1 MNYLSI
7 IAVCGVLFTW
17 AQSSPSKTTPL
28 IVGAWK
34 LNTEKSNL
42 PPFPPGYFE
51 FRQYRIRDDGYLVGL
66 LVTSNARGYHYLQF
80 TAKSDGKDYPEY
92 TDDLLAD
99 LIAADKQTTR
109 TYAETIV
116 DDYVT
121 EWTDKVNGRVTGHGK
136 KIVSKDRNTLTV
148 TVEGTR
154 PQTIVYDRVL
164 TEAAPTGRR

>member
-1 MNYLSI
+1 M
-7 IAVCGVLFTW
+7 
-17 AQSSPSKTTPL
+17 QSPASKPAPL
-28 IVGAWK
+28 IVGTWK

-42 PPFPPGYFE
+42 PPFPPGFFE
-51 FRQYRIRDDGYLVGL
+51 FRQYKIRDDGYLVGL

-109 TYAETIV
+109 TYAERIV

-121 EWTDKVNGRVTGHGK
+121 EWTDKVNGRISGQGK
-136 KIVSKDRNTLTV
+136 KIISRDRNTLTV
-148 TVEGTR
+148 TVEGPR
-154 PQTIVYDRVL
+154 PQTFIYDRVV

>member
-1 MNYLSI
+1 M
-7 IAVCGVLFTW
+7 
-17 AQSSPSKTTPL
+17 QSPVSKAAPL
-28 IVGAWK
+28 IVGTWK

-42 PPFPPGYFE
+42 PPFPPGFFE
-51 FRQYRIRDDGYLVGL
+51 FRQYKIRDDGYLVGL

-109 TYAETIV
+109 TYAERIA

-121 EWTDKVNGRVTGHGK
+121 EWTDKVNGRISG
-136 KIVSKDRNTLTV
+136 
-148 TVEGTR
+148 
-154 PQTIVYDRVL
+154 Q
-164 TEAAPTGRR
+164 GRR